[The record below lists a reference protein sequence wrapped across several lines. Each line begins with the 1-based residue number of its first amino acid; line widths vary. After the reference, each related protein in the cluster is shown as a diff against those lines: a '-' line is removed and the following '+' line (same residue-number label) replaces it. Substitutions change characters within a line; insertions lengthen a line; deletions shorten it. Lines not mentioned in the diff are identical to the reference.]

1 MTTPAW
7 LDVPPWMPLE
17 APLLGTEDNR
27 SAHLLLDIVRQFD
40 VERAPRYAP
49 KDGRTWCKTF
59 LWDVLSALDCGE
71 VAAHWVDRSGVPTK
85 PRTMGA
91 RETRA
96 NDVVQRLSHRLYS
109 WREATPDE
117 AYAHAELGRPAV
129 VGWFNLN
136 GGPGHVAI
144 VLPGRVIAQAG
155 KTNFVG
161 RPLASGFGSLPVSF
175 WTHP

>member
-7 LDVPPWMPLE
+7 LDVQPWLPVDPPLR
-17 APLLGTEDNR
+17 GTEDDR

-40 VERAPRYAP
+40 VEHAPRYAP
-49 KDGRTWCKTF
+49 RDGRTWCKTF
-59 LWDVLSALDCGE
+59 LWDVLSALGCGE
-71 VAAHWVDRSGVPTK
+71 VAAHWVDRSGVPAK
-85 PRTMGA
+85 PGAMGA
-91 RETRA
+91 HETRA

-109 WREATPDE
+109 WREVSAAD

-129 VGWFNLN
+129 AGWYNLN
-136 GGPGHVAI
+136 GGSGHVAI
-144 VLPGRVIAQAG
+144 VLPGHVVGQAG

-161 RPLASGFGSLPVSF
+161 RSLASGFGSLPVTF